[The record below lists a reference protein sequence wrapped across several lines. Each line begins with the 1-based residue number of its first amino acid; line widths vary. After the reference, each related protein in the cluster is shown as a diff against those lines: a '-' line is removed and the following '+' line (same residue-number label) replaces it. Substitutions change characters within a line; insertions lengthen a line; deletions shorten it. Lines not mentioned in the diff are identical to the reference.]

1 MRTWVG
7 WMQVML
13 IGVAVSLVVAFVL
26 SGMIAPGH
34 QPNPS
39 AEPSAQQAPTVGEQK
54 PGVPAVPVSEH
65 ETWPQ
70 TGTENPDRQLGVTAS
85 SPTVQLPG
93 SLGED
98 LTPYWEQT
106 LDWQRCKGGLCTT
119 MKVPLDW
126 ENPGK
131 ASLDIKVMKAP
142 SANPSKGPLFV
153 NPGGPGVGGV
163 YFSRSLGSDAWE
175 GYDIVGWD
183 PRGSG
188 ESTHVECGTTEQ
200 TDEAYSA
207 DDTPDDEAEKTTL
220 SDVWAA
226 FARQCREASGEL
238 LDHISSIETV
248 RDLDLLRFLMGAEK
262 LNYLGVSYGTY
273 LGSMYAELFPER
285 TGRLVLDSAVDITNS
300 EEVSQVEGFELALNL
315 YADWCASTSACTF
328 GDSRDAVIS
337 TINSFLRG
345 LDASPQQV
353 GDRQLTQGKAATG
366 VAGFLYSGAGI
377 YPRLAA
383 TVAAAMRGDGS
394 ALLKASDAL
403 TGRDDNGWKT
413 MAYAFPATRCL
424 DHADEGVAAHFA
436 LQDELGQKAPVFGGS
451 MGGDLACERWTAA
464 SVPNLK
470 LTGKGAAPILVVG
483 ATGDS
488 ATPYQQAV
496 TMAQQLESGH
506 LLTYDGP
513 GHGSVTSGNS
523 CVTDAINAFF
533 QDGTLPEDGK
543 TCR

>member
-131 ASLDIKVMKAP
+131 VSLDIKVMKAP

-377 YPRLAA
+377 YPRLTA

-513 GHGSVTSGNS
+513 GHGSVSSGNS

>member
-200 TDEAYSA
+200 IDEAYSA

-377 YPRLAA
+377 YPRLTA

>member
-377 YPRLAA
+377 YPRLTA

-413 MAYAFPATRCL
+413 MVYAFPATRCL